1 MAILSGHVFLIGV
14 VMIVFGQLESFQAAP
29 INPDNI
35 SQDSVSDKDTGGTNT
50 EYKFRNMVTVI
61 FVNSCDGKGELW
73 K

>member
-29 INPDNI
+29 INPVNI
-35 SQDSVSDKDTGGTNT
+35 SQDSDSDEDTGGTNT

-61 FVNSCDGKGELW
+61 FINSCDGKGELL